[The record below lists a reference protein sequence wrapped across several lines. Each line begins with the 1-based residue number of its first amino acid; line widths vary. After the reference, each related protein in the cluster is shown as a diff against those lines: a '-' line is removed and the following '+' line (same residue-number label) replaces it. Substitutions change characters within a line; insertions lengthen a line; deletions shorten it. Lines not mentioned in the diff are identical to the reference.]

1 MSDFHPLRS
10 LDAKRTTSPMPRLL
24 GSFFVFATL
33 MCTVA
38 AWSLLDPSGPAV
50 RIWKLKP
57 DQYHQLLAIGPIA
70 GFGFLLLAIIMAV
83 TSIGCFAG
91 KIWSWRLAVIVIGIN
106 ALGYA
111 GRALSGEIVE
121 GLVGLAIAGSVLWLL
136 FKPRFRRDI
145 SEAEWRGH
153 RVHLPHPKPT
163 STA

>member
-91 KIWSWRLAVIVIGIN
+91 KIWGWRLAVIVIGIN
-106 ALGYA
+106 ALGD
-111 GRALSGEIVE
+111 GVRALSGEIVE

-136 FKPRFRRDI
+136 FKPRFRRVFG
-145 SEAEWRGH
+145 S
-153 RVHLPHPKPT
+153 
-163 STA
+163 